1 MPSFDPSLPAPPP
14 SAWNA
19 WYDWDPADDPPP
31 RRHRHPA
38 AKTHSPAAPAI
49 TRAPTASR
57 TPKPPSKTALQGE
70 WGERKAEKW
79 LVENAGL
86 SPIGRRVKVGRD
98 ELDLVMKAP
107 ATPTRPEEI
116 VFVEVKTRSSRLF
129 GGGLGAIDRRKRH
142 ALGRAASRWMM
153 RNADCPMRIDVVE
166 VYGDFE
172 TDRVD
177 EILHQKAA
185 VPLERRINALALG
198 CGHRT
203 SRSPFS
209 LFRKPEP

>member
-1 MPSFDPSLPAPPP
+1 MPPSDFPGPFPPP
-14 SAWNA
+14 ATWNA
-19 WYDWDPADDPPP
+19 WYEWDPADDPPP
-31 RRHRHPA
+31 KRRNRSA
-38 AKTHSPAAPAI
+38 AKPAPPRRPAS
-49 TRAPTASR
+49 SR
-57 TPKPPSKTALQGE
+57 TPNSPSKTALQGE

-185 VPLERRINALALG
+185 VPLERRIDALALG
-198 CGHRT
+198 CGRRT
-203 SRSPFS
+203 PASAAFRFRRS
-209 LFRKPEP
+209 EP